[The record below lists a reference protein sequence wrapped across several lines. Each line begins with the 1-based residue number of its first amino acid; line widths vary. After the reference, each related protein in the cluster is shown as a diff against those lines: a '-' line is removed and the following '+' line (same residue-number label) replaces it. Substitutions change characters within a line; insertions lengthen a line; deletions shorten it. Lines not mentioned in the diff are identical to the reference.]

1 MQNDLNTPFAIAT
14 VGRNSKSK
22 QPCTI
27 FLRKSWSF
35 GEEHVFR
42 LSFVLGCG
50 VRFSVWFSLRPH
62 LVSSGLLVMGSALF

>member
-27 FLRKSWSF
+27 FFKKIVVVRRGACVQIIICVGMRCAF
-35 GEEHVFR
+35 QR
-42 LSFVLGCG
+42 LV
-50 VRFSVWFSLRPH
+50 
-62 LVSSGLLVMGSALF
+62 

>member
-42 LSFVLGCG
+42 SSSFVLGIG
-50 VRFSVWFSLRPH
+50 VRFSVQFSLRATPIHPSSH
-62 LVSSGLLVMGSALF
+62 LLFWF